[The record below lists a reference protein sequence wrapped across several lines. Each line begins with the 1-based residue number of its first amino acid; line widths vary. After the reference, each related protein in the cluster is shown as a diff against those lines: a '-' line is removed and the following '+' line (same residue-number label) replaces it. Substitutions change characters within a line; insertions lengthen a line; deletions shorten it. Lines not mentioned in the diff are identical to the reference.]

1 MAILLIV
8 QCNLSI
14 VVIRPTERGACVI
27 ARLSNL
33 DHIS

>member
-8 QCNLSI
+8 QYRLSI
-14 VVIRPTERGACVI
+14 VVIRPTERSACVI

-33 DHIS
+33 DYIS